1 MESTTH
7 KVDYIEIDT
16 SLIPNSV
23 SNEFCRIVLRGVR
36 ELFSNMTPAQ
46 REDYEH
52 WKAEYRKRKAMKG
65 GDECEQE

>member
-1 MESTTH
+1 MEPTTH
-7 KVDYIEIDT
+7 KADRIEIDT

-23 SNEFCRIVLRGVR
+23 SNEICRIVLLGVR

-46 REDYEH
+46 KDDYER

-65 GDECEQE
+65 GDECE